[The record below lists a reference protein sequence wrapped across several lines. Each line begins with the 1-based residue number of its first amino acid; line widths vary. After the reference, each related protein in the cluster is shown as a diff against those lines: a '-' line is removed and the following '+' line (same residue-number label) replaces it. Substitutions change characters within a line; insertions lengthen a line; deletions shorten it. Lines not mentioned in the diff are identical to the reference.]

1 MGCFDGSSESVV
13 RRVEIIVGGVGGFC
27 FGVAM
32 GVVAAGLWRLAA
44 FCVQSLNESDL
55 REGAVTGVTGRGQ
68 QEPRNRVRIGGIGS
82 RRNFAHD
89 LAAIVVL
96 PGRTREVFRDHFIL
110 RVKKLCVGRFESPRE
125 FLVETRLADVNLIAG
140 SVRLQDKFFRR
151 GWRELV
157 GNFGARELLRGR
169 WLHGEQNEE
178 RGEE

>member
-32 GVVAAGLWRLAA
+32 GVVAAGLWGLAA
-44 FCVQSLNESDL
+44 FCMQSLNESYL

-89 LAAIVVL
+89 LAALVVL